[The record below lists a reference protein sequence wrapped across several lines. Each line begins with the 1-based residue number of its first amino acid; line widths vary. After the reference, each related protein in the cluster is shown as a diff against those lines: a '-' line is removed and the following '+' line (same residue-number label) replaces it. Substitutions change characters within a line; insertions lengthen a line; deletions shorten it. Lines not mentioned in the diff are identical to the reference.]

1 MGSAAFRVY
10 DWFYKEHYIEKHFAV
25 KKFAGSAR
33 ECALAGRRDSRFV
46 VKRNAINLRAET
58 LKT

>member
-25 KKFAGSAR
+25 KKFAGSRAMR
-33 ECALAGRRDSRFV
+33 VCRSEGFKLRCRDAMQS
-46 VKRNAINLRAET
+46 T
-58 LKT
+58 